1 MSEIKWVFLDVGSTL
16 VDESD
21 VYESRC
27 GYVISAKG
35 LERDEFMEKVHQ
47 AAKVSPT
54 PIKQAAQAYGVTLPE
69 WDSSLEKLYLGT
81 EDVLK
86 ALSGKYKLGIIANQ
100 LAGTKKRLHSW
111 GVLHYFDVIT
121 ASAEAGYEKPDLRIF
136 RLALEQAGCNPQNAI
151 MVGDRLENDIV
162 PARQLGMKMI
172 WVRQGFAK
180 YQSVEKECEKPDYII
195 ENIGEI
201 VKVLMGRT

>member
-27 GYVISAKG
+27 SYVISAKG

-47 AAKVSPT
+47 AAKVSPK

-100 LAGTKKRLHSW
+100 LAGT
-111 GVLHYFDVIT
+111 I
-121 ASAEAGYEKPDLRIF
+121 
-136 RLALEQAGCNPQNAI
+136 
-151 MVGDRLENDIV
+151 
-162 PARQLGMKMI
+162 
-172 WVRQGFAK
+172 
-180 YQSVEKECEKPDYII
+180 
-195 ENIGEI
+195 
-201 VKVLMGRT
+201 

>member
-1 MSEIKWVFLDVGSTL
+1 MSELKWVFLDVGSTL

-27 GYVISAKG
+27 NYVISAKG
-35 LERDEFMEKVHQ
+35 LERDEFMGKVHQ

-54 PIKQAAQAYGVTLPE
+54 PIKQVAQAYGVTLPE

-100 LAGTKKRLHSW
+100 LAGTKKRLHKLGS
-111 GVLHYFDVIT
+111 F
-121 ASAEAGYEKPDLRIF
+121 
-136 RLALEQAGCNPQNAI
+136 AL
-151 MVGDRLENDIV
+151 
-162 PARQLGMKMI
+162 
-172 WVRQGFAK
+172 F
-180 YQSVEKECEKPDYII
+180 
-195 ENIGEI
+195 
-201 VKVLMGRT
+201 

>member
-27 GYVISAKG
+27 SYVISEKG
-35 LERDEFMEKVHQ
+35 LEHDEFIEKVHQ

-86 ALSGKYKLGIIANQ
+86 ALSGKY
-100 LAGTKKRLHSW
+100 
-111 GVLHYFDVIT
+111 
-121 ASAEAGYEKPDLRIF
+121 
-136 RLALEQAGCNPQNAI
+136 
-151 MVGDRLENDIV
+151 
-162 PARQLGMKMI
+162 
-172 WVRQGFAK
+172 
-180 YQSVEKECEKPDYII
+180 
-195 ENIGEI
+195 
-201 VKVLMGRT
+201 

>member
-1 MSEIKWVFLDVGSTL
+1 MSEIKWVFLDMGSTL

-27 GYVISAKG
+27 NYVISAKG
-35 LERDEFMEKVHQ
+35 LEHDEFIEKMHH

-54 PIKQAAQAYGVTLPE
+54 PIKQAAQAYGVALPE
-69 WDSSLEKLYLGT
+69 WNSSLEKLYLET

-100 LAGTKKRLHSW
+100 LAGTQKRLHNW
-111 GVLHYFDVIT
+111 GVLQYFDVVA

-136 RLALEQAGCNPQNAI
+136 KLALEQAGCNPQNAI
-151 MVGDRLENDIV
+151 MVGDRLENDIA
-162 PARQLGMKMI
+162 PARQLGMKTI

-201 VKVLMGRT
+201 VKVLI

>member
-1 MSEIKWVFLDVGSTL
+1 MSEIKWVFLDMGSTL

-27 GYVISAKG
+27 NYVISAKG
-35 LERDEFMEKVHQ
+35 LEHDEFIEKVHH

-54 PIKQAAQAYGVTLPE
+54 PIKQAE
-69 WDSSLEKLYLGT
+69 WNSSLEKLYLET

-100 LAGTKKRLHSW
+100 LAGTQKRLHNW
-111 GVLHYFDVIT
+111 GVLQYFDVVA

-136 RLALEQAGCNPQNAI
+136 KLALEQAGCNPQNAI
-151 MVGDRLENDIV
+151 MVGDRLENDIA
-162 PARQLGMKMI
+162 PARQLGMKTI

-201 VKVLMGRT
+201 VKVLI